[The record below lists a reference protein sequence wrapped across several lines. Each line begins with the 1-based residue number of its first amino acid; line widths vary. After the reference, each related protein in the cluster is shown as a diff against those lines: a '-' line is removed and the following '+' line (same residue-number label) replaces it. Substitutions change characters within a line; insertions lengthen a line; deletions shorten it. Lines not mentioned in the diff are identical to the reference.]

1 MSSEEET
8 LSPDEIEDEVFNTL
22 PTLDVSELREIYSL
36 LELECKE
43 ELEGKS
49 KLLKYLLKYLCDV
62 ESLEDGGL
70 SNILLIQKH
79 LNKESD
85 DLKDPSAIA
94 KDIVPIV
101 SGSKMDVM
109 KLKDFKISGSRINCL
124 IQVLFIRLKVRKNEL
139 P

>member
-1 MSSEEET
+1 MSSGEET

-22 PTLDVSELREIYSL
+22 PTLDASELREIYSL
-36 LELECKE
+36 LELDCKE
-43 ELEGKS
+43 ELQGKKS

-70 SNILLIQKH
+70 LNILLIQKH

-109 KLKDFKISGSRINCL
+109 KLKDFKVIIYEL
-124 IQVLFIRLKVRKNEL
+124 I
-139 P
+139 